1 MRCSRVGDVAC
12 WRERR
17 GGGVRVLLVG
27 LGVGGCLGRPRCVPC
42 VSVSHSR
49 RTPVRP
55 ALPPQRCPTA
65 LTRSARRAGRVR
77 ASREA
82 DTGHQPGALLLL
94 TRVGAR
100 VVCVV
105 PPRKCC
111 CRTVCGTPLLVS
123 QPRVRACVMAQSA
136 RVSRVETDVVARV
149 CGDRCMCAG
158 GGTRADAGV
167 LMGSAEERRAV
178 YDRERARAL
187 ESMAARRG
195 GGASGRPRAAG
206 RRRRRRP
213 AEAFV

>member
-1 MRCSRVGDVAC
+1 M
-12 WRERR
+12 
-17 GGGVRVLLVG
+17 
-27 LGVGGCLGRPRCVPC
+27 GRPRCVPC

-100 VVCVV
+100 CVGCAAPQV
-105 PPRKCC
+105 
-111 CRTVCGTPLLVS
+111 LL
-123 QPRVRACVMAQSA
+123 PHRLWHAIACFAAARACMCHGAERPCLA
-136 RVSRVETDVVARV
+136 CGDGCGCACV